1 MNNSTNTNINTNTNT
16 NENEKE
22 QNRTNTI
29 INRLKEK
36 YPLADCSLEFETEPY
51 KLLIMARLSAQC
63 TDARVN
69 IVAKDLFEQFKS
81 LEDFAEADL
90 EKLEKAIFS
99 CGLYKMKARN
109 IKDMCKMIISDFDS
123 QVPEDMDDLLKL
135 PGIGR
140 KIANLI
146 RGDIFGKPAIVTD
159 THCIRIA
166 NRLDLCDALEQ
177 NSRLN
182 PYAVEK
188 QLVKIIPP
196 EESNDFCHR
205 LVFFGREYCKS
216 QNPKC
221 GECFLN
227 DVCNFEKP

>member
-1 MNNSTNTNINTNTNT
+1 MNKKNQTRIT
-16 NENEKE
+16 
-22 QNRTNTI
+22 TI
-29 INRLKEK
+29 ISRLKEK
-36 YPLADCSLEFETEPY
+36 YPLADCSLEYETEPY

-81 LEDFAEADL
+81 IGDFAKADL
-90 EKLEKAIFS
+90 DKLEKAIFS
-99 CGLYKMKARN
+99 CGLYKTKARN
-109 IKDMCKMIISDFDS
+109 IKDMCAMIVREFNS

-159 THCIRIA
+159 THCIRIS
-166 NRLDLCDALEQ
+166 NRLDLCSSE
-177 NSRLN
+177 N
-182 PYAVEK
+182 PQIVEK
-188 QLVKIIPP
+188 QLAEIIPP

-205 LVFFGREYCKS
+205 LVLFGRDICRAQS
-216 QNPKC
+216 PKC
-221 GECFLN
+221 GECLLS
-227 DVCNFEKP
+227 DVCGFENVKKIVNNRENS

>member
-1 MNNSTNTNINTNTNT
+1 MNKI
-16 NENEKE
+16 K
-22 QNRTNTI
+22 TI
-29 INRLKEK
+29 ILRLKEK
-36 YPLADCSLEFETEPY
+36 YPLADCSLEYETEPY

-81 LEDFAEADL
+81 IEDFKNADL

-99 CGLYKMKARN
+99 CGLYKTKARN
-109 IKDMCKMIISDFDS
+109 IKDMCRIIVDEYDS
-123 QVPEDMDDLLKL
+123 KVPEEMDDLLRL

-159 THCIRIA
+159 THCIRISK
-166 NRLDLCDALEQ
+166 RLNLCDSE
-177 NSRLN
+177 N

-188 QLVKIIPP
+188 TLVKIIPP

-205 LVFFGREYCKS
+205 LVLFGREYCKA
-216 QNPKC
+216 QNPRC
-221 GECFLN
+221 GECFLC
-227 DVCNFEKP
+227 DVCGFGKIT

>member
-1 MNNSTNTNINTNTNT
+1 MNKNK
-16 NENEKE
+16 NEKSRI
-22 QNRTNTI
+22 NAI
-29 INRLKEK
+29 ISRLKEK
-36 YPLADCSLEFETEPY
+36 YPMSDCSLEYETEPY

-69 IVAKDLFEQFKS
+69 IVSKDLFEQFKS
-81 LEDFAEADL
+81 LEDFADADL

-99 CGLYKMKARN
+99 CGLYKTKAKN
-109 IKDMCKMIISDFDS
+109 IKDMCKIISEEYNS
-123 QVPEDMDDLLKL
+123 KVPEDMQDLLRL
-135 PGIGR
+135 PGVGR

-159 THCIRIA
+159 THCIRLS
-166 NRLDLCDALEQ
+166 NRLGLCSGE
-177 NSRLN
+177 N

-205 LVFFGREYCKS
+205 LVFFGREYCKA
-216 QNPKC
+216 QNPVC
-221 GECFLN
+221 GKCFLKDICKFN
-227 DVCNFEKP
+227 QEGITNAV

>member
-1 MNNSTNTNINTNTNT
+1 MSKQRIKDRTNI
-16 NENEKE
+16 
-22 QNRTNTI
+22 I
-29 INRLKEK
+29 ISQLKEK
-36 YPLADCSLEFETEPY
+36 YPLADCTLEYDTDPAQSY
-51 KLLIMARLSAQC
+51 KMLIMARLSAQC

-69 IVAKDLFEQFKS
+69 IVAKDLFAQFKS
-81 LEDFAEADL
+81 IEDFANADL

-123 QVPEDMDDLLKL
+123 RVPEDMDDLLKL

-146 RGDIFGKPAIVTD
+146 RGDIFRKPAIVAD

-166 NRLDLCDALEQ
+166 NRLDLCE
-177 NSRLN
+177 NEN

-188 QLVKIIPP
+188 QLIKIIHPD
-196 EESNDFCHR
+196 ESNDFCHR
-205 LVFFGREYCKS
+205 LVLFGREYCKS
-216 QNPKC
+216 QSPRC
-221 GECFLN
+221 AECFLN
-227 DVCNFEKP
+227 DICNWERNIDE

>member
-1 MNNSTNTNINTNTNT
+1 MNKDK
-16 NENEKE
+16 KE
-22 QNRTNTI
+22 QDRINTI
-29 INRLKEK
+29 IEKLKEK
-36 YPLADCSLEFETEPY
+36 YPMIDCSLEYDLEPY

-69 IVAKDLFEQFKS
+69 IVAKDLFREFKS
-81 LEDFAEADL
+81 IEDFADCDL

-99 CGLYKMKARN
+99 CGLYKTKAKN
-109 IKDMCKMIISDFDS
+109 IKAMCRIIVDEYDS
-123 QVPEDMDDLLKL
+123 KVPEEMDDLLKL

-146 RGDIFGKPAIVTD
+146 RGDVFGKPAIVTD
-159 THCIRIA
+159 THCIRIS
-166 NRLDLCDALEQ
+166 NRLGLCD
-177 NSRLN
+177 NDN
-182 PYAVEK
+182 PYKIEK
-188 QLVKIIPP
+188 QLIEMIPP

-221 GECFLN
+221 GDCFLR
-227 DVCNFEKP
+227 DACKFEKT